1 MNNNT
6 NIPFHLSDIQ
16 TFQYLHAAISEKR
29 DSHHAVIT
37 LLGSAN
43 TQPFQIQRIVPEYLE
58 QLEPYV
64 NKTIFM
70 LGGRGDQGSVM
81 NTCVTECH
89 QRKFYTFV
97 VGIEPVFDLGE
108 KIPPERVFA
117 FKNISLRCYA
127 LTQLS
132 DILIVF
138 PGGLGTIQE
147 IIVPLMHRKLDTPMP
162 HALQGPRSIF
172 IATDLS
178 NPVTEFLTILPD
190 RQFVSGGKSIPLI
203 SVTVSNF
210 YEMFSNSLFI

>member
-6 NIPFHLSDIQ
+6 DIPFHLSDIQ
-16 TFQYLHAAISEKR
+16 TFQYLHTAISEKR

-43 TQPFQIQRIVPEYLE
+43 TQSSQIQRIVPEYLE
-58 QLEPYV
+58 QVEPYV

-70 LGGRGDQGSVM
+70 LGGRGEHGSVM
-81 NTCVTECH
+81 NTSVTECY

-108 KIPPERVFA
+108 KIPPERVFS

-127 LTQLS
+127 LSQLS

-147 IIVPLMHRKLDTPMP
+147 IIVPLMHSKLDTVTP
-162 HALQGPRSIF
+162 HTLQGPRAIF
-172 IATDLS
+172 IATDQS
-178 NPVTEFLTILPD
+178 NPVTEFLNILSD
-190 RQFVSGGKSIPLI
+190 KQFVSNEKSIPLI
-203 SVTVSNF
+203 PVTATNF
-210 YEMFSNSLFI
+210 SELFSTLIFS